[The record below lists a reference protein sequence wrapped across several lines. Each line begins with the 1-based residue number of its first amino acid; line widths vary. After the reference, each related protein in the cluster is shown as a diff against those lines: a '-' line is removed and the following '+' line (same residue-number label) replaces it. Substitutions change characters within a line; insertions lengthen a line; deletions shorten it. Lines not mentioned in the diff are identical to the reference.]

1 MTNFF
6 KKLGLKKEKLIPQ
19 ELGDYLFSL
28 AFNWAL
34 RDGNNKEFLKLV
46 LAENIDES
54 YLIRELIVL
63 NMYAIISV
71 CDALLK
77 NEEFKDSVLNSMHEA
92 YYIFLGKHLGLEE
105 KGIENER
112 LFLNFRYNEYG
123 DSRKEKR
130 GPNELWP
137 LSHHILKNLH
147 RKEKIEEEP
156 LDAVTMTNVMKYYAS
171 LVDLI
176 HKVLSNNN
184 LLK

>member
-1 MTNFF
+1 MTSFF
-6 KKLGLKKEKLIPQ
+6 KNLGFKKEKVIPQ
-19 ELGDYLFSL
+19 DLGDYLYSL
-28 AFNWAL
+28 ALNWAL
-34 RDGNNKEFLKLV
+34 RDAKNKDFLKLV
-46 LAENIDES
+46 LAENIDEN

-77 NEEFKDSVLNSMHEA
+77 NGEFKDSILNSMHIA
-92 YYIFLGKHLGLEE
+92 YYIFLGEHLGLEE
-105 KGIENER
+105 KEIENHR
-112 LFLNFRYNEYG
+112 LFLNFRYNEYE

-156 LDAVTMTNVMKYYAS
+156 LDAVTMTNVMKYYGS

-176 HKVLSNNN
+176 HKVLRNNK
-184 LLK
+184 LVK